1 MISISFIRHG
11 ATKANREYRYLGTTD
26 EPLSREGKE
35 QLAEKLQ
42 ADRYGKPKIVFTSP
56 MLRCRE
62 TADILFPQVK
72 QIVIPEWTEIDFGAF
87 EGKNYDN
94 LNGNA
99 DYQAWIDSSGRSPFP
114 GGESREEFV
123 ERVMK
128 GFDRVLSC
136 HVAKDDDDEMA
147 DTELAAVV
155 HGGTIMALCSSF
167 FGGEYFD
174 YQVECGEGY
183 RIIFTHCMGKAK
195 NWGLKKL

>member
-1 MISISFIRHG
+1 MISISLIRHG

-26 EPLSREGKE
+26 EPLSKEGKE
-35 QLAEKLQ
+35 QLAEKMRT
-42 ADRYGKPKIVFTSP
+42 DRYGKPKFVFTSP

-62 TADILFPQVK
+62 TADILFPQIG

-87 EGKNYDN
+87 EGKNYDE

-99 DYQAWIDSSGRSPFP
+99 DYQAWIDSSGRIPFP
-114 GGESREEFV
+114 GGESRGEFV
-123 ERVMK
+123 GRVMQ

-136 HVAKDDDDEMA
+136 HVAKHNYEMA

-155 HGGTIMALCSSF
+155 HGGTIMALCSSLC
-167 FGGEYFD
+167 GGAYFD

-183 RIIFTHCMGKAK
+183 RMAFTPCMGKGK
-195 NWGLKKL
+195 NWELKKL